1 MPLRE
6 DILNP
11 IPGDNPSGINIRTDP
26 VYLKIKDARTEEDDA
41 PQGEWVHERKV
52 ADWGLVLK
60 LANDIL
66 ATKSKDLEI
75 SGWLTDALVRK
86 EGFAGL
92 RQGLELTKGLLE
104 NFWDTLY
111 PQVAEEEDL
120 ELRAAKLE
128 WIGSQLDRPLR
139 EVALNKQGHNW
150 YQYKESRAIPTEEE
164 AGADDKKS
172 EVRRARLED
181 GKLAPEVF
189 DRAFEGSPKAYY
201 VEMVETLD
209 ACLELLDGIK
219 QIGEEKFGQYS
230 PNLGPLR
237 TTLEEIRHTANLL
250 LQKKRELE
258 PDVTAEAEAAA
269 ETTGGSAEAGVAGAV
284 IRPTA
289 GGMVYR
295 AASLTDEIF
304 LSAQQ
309 TARAGRLSEALGLLM
324 EQLANEASAR
334 GRFIRRTQ
342 IAQVCLESGQEGI
355 AMPILEELAAEIDR
369 RNLEDWE
376 FGEVIARPLALL
388 YKCMVK
394 QDREYDDR
402 AKLYARVCRLSPIE
416 ALGVAR

>member
-11 IPGDNPSGINIRTDP
+11 ISADNPGGINIRTDP
-26 VYLKIKDARTEEDDA
+26 VYLKIKDARTEEDDV
-41 PQGEWVHERKV
+41 PQGEWVTERKV
-52 ADWGLVLK
+52 ADWNLVVK
-60 LANDIL
+60 LGNDIL

-75 SGWLTDALVRK
+75 SAWLTDALVRK
-86 EGFAGL
+86 EGFSGL

-104 NFWDTLY
+104 NFWDSLY

-139 EVALNKQGHNW
+139 ETPLTKQGYGL

-164 AGADDKKS
+164 AAADDKKA
-172 EVRRARLED
+172 ELRRMRTEE

-189 DRAFEGSPKAYY
+189 NKAFDSSPKDFY
-201 VEMVETLD
+201 VDLVGTLD
-209 ACLELLDGIK
+209 ACLGLLDTVK
-219 QIGEEKFGQYS
+219 QIGEERFGDYS

-237 TTLEEIRHTANLL
+237 TTLEEVRHTANLL

-258 PDVTAEAEAAA
+258 PDVPAPGETPAAEAAA
-269 ETTGGSAEAGVAGAV
+269 AGAEPGAVPGRVAAVGGVA
-284 IRPTA
+284 
-289 GGMVYR
+289 YR
-295 AASLTDEIF
+295 AVALADEVFLT
-304 LSAQQ
+304 AQQ

-324 EQLANEASAR
+324 QQLETEASAR

-342 IAQVCLESGQEGI
+342 IAQICLESSQEGI

-369 RNLEDWE
+369 RNLEEWE

-388 YKCMVK
+388 FKCMVK
-394 QDREYDDR
+394 QDRDYDER
-402 AKLYARVCRLSPIE
+402 MKLYARVCRLSPIE
-416 ALGVAR
+416 ALTVAR